1 MANVEFVEPE
11 DPDLRSPEYAQAVR
25 LGDRIEIS
33 GQGGWTRTRDFPPT
47 VREEIVQALDNVES
61 VLAGAGA
68 SWDDVIAVMSY
79 HATAVDPAGAV
90 DAVGPDA
97 ASTVMSDELR
107 RRIRTHAPIW
117 TRVGVPRLGPRMH
130 VEVRVTAT
138 APEGSRE
145 SRESRRSDVAKPEF
159 FVTPGY
165 GDDQLD
171 RFHYSQAV
179 RIGNRIETAGQG
191 GWSDDWEF
199 PESRHDE
206 IVQAF
211 DNVSRTLATA
221 GASWADVVSV
231 SSWHTH
237 LGDEDFESMVGELRA
252 RIPSHAPIW
261 TCVGVTRLGLP
272 KMRIEIAV
280 TAVVDGD

>member
-1 MANVEFVEPE
+1 MANVEFVEPV
-11 DPDLRSPEYAQAVR
+11 DRDLRSPEYAQAVR

-47 VREEIVQALDNVES
+47 VREEIVQAFDNVES

-68 SWDDVIAVMSY
+68 SWNDVITVTSY
-79 HATAVDPAGAV
+79 HAAAVDPAGAV

-97 ASTVMSDELR
+97 ASTVMSAELR
-107 RRIRTHAPIW
+107 RRIPSHAPVW

-130 VEVRVTAT
+130 VEIRVTARV
-138 APEGSRE
+138 PE
-145 SRESRRSDVAKPEF
+145 ESRRSDVTRPEF

-165 GDDQLD
+165 GERQLD
-171 RFHYSQAV
+171 RLHYSQAV
-179 RIGNRIETAGQG
+179 RIGNRIETSGQG
-191 GWSDDWEF
+191 GWSDDWQF

-206 IVQAF
+206 IVRAF
-211 DNVSRTLATA
+211 DNVARTLATA

-237 LGDEDFESMVGELRA
+237 LGDEDFQSVVGELRA

-261 TCVGVTRLGLP
+261 TCVGVTRLGHP

-280 TAVVDGD
+280 TAVVEDGAEAETG